1 MAKTKIT
8 TKSIITNTFIKRLST
23 QPTDIQERIIL
34 YLKNDNVMR
43 DLTEMLRRESEE
55 NDLLREDIMRKS
67 IQIEHLSNELA
78 EVTTSLMF
86 MRRELRRL
94 HRSNQRIRT
103 TMTEMTSEV
112 RRHLNFEDL
121 TSSDDSE

>member
-1 MAKTKIT
+1 MAKTKIS
-8 TKSIITNTFIKRLST
+8 TKSIITNTFIKRLIT

-55 NDLLREDIMRKS
+55 NDLLR